1 MIKIIHLLNKRMG
14 DFLLGTVAVQI
25 MKLNLVQAEFIII
38 RYRKVLNFEGKNI
51 TIIFHW
57 TTF

>member
-1 MIKIIHLLNKRMG
+1 MG